1 MKKIFLSFLLLLAF
15 TISCTSPIIDEQ
27 KIAQAAEKV
36 VQWQINNFSYL
47 NSGNLHDYG
56 IDAWTNGVF
65 YLGLAKWASVSAEGE
80 KYLDWLYHE
89 IGQKNNWQIPAN
101 FINYPKYGIYHA
113 DELCVAQFYLEL
125 FDMYKDRQLIEA
137 TKNRLD
143 SIMENP
149 PSNDMSFHNKQSWT
163 WCDAVFMAP
172 PVYLG
177 IARIENDTT
186 YVNFMHNRFMD
197 TYNHLFDTQE
207 HLFFRDDSYF
217 DKREENGEK
226 IFWGRGNGWV
236 IAGLTNIIQLLPDNS
251 EWKPFYVDLF
261 QKMAARLV
269 QLQRNDGFWY
279 ASLLDPDS
287 YPAPETSA
295 TALISYSIAYGIR
308 NDILDRNRFSDA
320 LKKAWSALLTA
331 INDEGK
337 LGWVQSIGADPKKVT
352 EEMNA
357 IYGVGAFLMAASEIY
372 QLN

>member
-36 VQWQINNFSYL
+36 AQWQINNFSYL

-125 FDMYKDRQLIEA
+125 FDMYKDHQLIEA

-177 IARIENDTT
+177 IARIISSFST
-186 YVNFMHNRFMD
+186 
-197 TYNHLFDTQE
+197 
-207 HLFFRDDSYF
+207 
-217 DKREENGEK
+217 
-226 IFWGRGNGWV
+226 
-236 IAGLTNIIQLLPDNS
+236 P
-251 EWKPFYVDLF
+251 
-261 QKMAARLV
+261 
-269 QLQRNDGFWY
+269 
-279 ASLLDPDS
+279 
-287 YPAPETSA
+287 TSSA
-295 TALISYSIAYGIR
+295 SYS
-308 NDILDRNRFSDA
+308 LPV
-320 LKKAWSALLTA
+320 A
-331 INDEGK
+331 INFT
-337 LGWVQSIGADPKKVT
+337 WSP
-352 EEMNA
+352 
-357 IYGVGAFLMAASEIY
+357 
-372 QLN
+372 